1 MENIVFLIGQGHVQ
15 DILEH
20 PNQQRYGG
28 GQRIFVIQR
37 DDYVYLVG
45 KPSYARTEISCEV
58 GCTVDSRKVLAKD
71 RTRYL
76 RYR

>member
-1 MENIVFLIGQGHVQ
+1 
-15 DILEH
+15 
-20 PNQQRYGG
+20 
-28 GQRIFVIQR
+28 
-37 DDYVYLVG
+37 VYLVG